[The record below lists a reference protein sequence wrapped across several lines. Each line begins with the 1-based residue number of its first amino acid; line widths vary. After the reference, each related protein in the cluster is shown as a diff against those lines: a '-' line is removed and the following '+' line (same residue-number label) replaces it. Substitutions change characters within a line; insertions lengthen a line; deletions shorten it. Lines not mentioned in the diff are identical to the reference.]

1 VRARKSGWS
10 LGRVWS
16 RSTNAHP
23 QPELVGLGAGSRGPE
38 PSLINRVIAYIT
50 TGYPALSHT
59 FILREVEAL
68 RRRGAEI
75 STTSV
80 HRASSD
86 GLLSEADRHAF
97 ATTYALLPPRWR
109 DVARAHLLAAVKHPH
124 ALWSTLRL
132 ALKLGRP
139 GWRGRLWQ
147 VFYFGEAVTAWAHWR
162 RLGIRHVHAHFMA
175 VPSDVAL
182 LASHLGRLADSGPT
196 SWSFTVH
203 GMIEVWDVQSSRLA
217 EKVRRAEAV
226 VCISDFTRSQL
237 MALVEEHHWP
247 KLRVIRCGVRPTQY
261 SGIGEPPPGRP
272 RILSV
277 GRLVPEKGQ
286 SLLLRALALLA
297 ERGVDAELEL
307 VGDGPNREKLGRL
320 AAELGLE
327 DRVRFA
333 GAIGQDAIAAH
344 YESATLFCLPS
355 FCEGIPVVLMEAM
368 ACRRAVIATAVS
380 GVRELVRDGDT
391 GVLVSPGREDELA
404 DALQMLIADA
414 ALRRRL
420 GDAAQRHVAR
430 RYDVDDSAT
439 QLSMLFAEVMG
450 DSPAES
456 EPVRASDQGNGRPEP
471 ESISTASAEL
481 VAGR

>member
-1 VRARKSGWS
+1 
-10 LGRVWS
+10 
-16 RSTNAHP
+16 
-23 QPELVGLGAGSRGPE
+23 
-38 PSLINRVIAYIT
+38 LINRVIAYIT

-80 HRASSD
+80 HRAPSD
-86 GLLSEADRHAF
+86 TLLSEADRRAF
-97 ATTYALLPPRWR
+97 ETTYALLPPRWR
-109 DVARAHLLAAVKHPH
+109 DVARAHLFALVKHPG
-124 ALWSTLRL
+124 AFWSTLRL

-162 RLGIRHVHAHFMA
+162 QVGVRHVHAHFMA

-182 LASHLGRLADSGPT
+182 LASNLGRVAGSGPK

-203 GMIEVWDVQSSRLA
+203 GMIEVWDVQSHRLA
-217 EKVRRAEAV
+217 EKLRRADAV

-247 KLRVIRCGVRPTQY
+247 KLRVIRCGLSPAQY
-261 SGIGEPPPGRP
+261 SGIGEPPSGRP
-272 RILSV
+272 RILCV

-286 SLLLRALALLA
+286 SLLVSALALLA
-297 ERGVDAELEL
+297 ERGVNAELEL

-333 GAIGQDAIAAH
+333 GAVGQDTIAEH

-368 ACRRAVIATAVS
+368 TCRRAVVATAVS

-391 GVLVSPGREDELA
+391 GVLVSAGREDELA
-404 DALQMLIADA
+404 DALQMLLEDA
-414 ALRRRL
+414 GLRGRL
-420 GDAAQRHVAR
+420 ADAAQRHVAQH
-430 RYDVDDSAT
+430 YDVDASAT
-439 QLSMLFAEVMG
+439 QLSTLFAELMG
-450 DSPAES
+450 DSPAEP
-456 EPVRASDQGNGRPEP
+456 EPARSNDQGNGRREP
-471 ESISTASAEL
+471 EAPAATSAEL
-481 VAGR
+481 VAGG